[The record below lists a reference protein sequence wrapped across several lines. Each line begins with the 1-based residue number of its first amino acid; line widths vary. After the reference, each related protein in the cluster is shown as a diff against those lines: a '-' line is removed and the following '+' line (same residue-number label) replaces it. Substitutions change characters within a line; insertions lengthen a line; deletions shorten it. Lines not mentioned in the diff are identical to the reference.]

1 MGKIANRNDILKL
14 CQRRYLDV
22 NVEELGLAFR
32 IQSLTE
38 REKANYETQL
48 LGRNGKVNKN
58 RLLDA
63 SRRLVCLCL
72 VDKDGKPLMNSGDVD
87 ELAELDG
94 LVVARLYD
102 ACRVHCGFD
111 EGDIETAVKNSDRV
125 QLEESS
131 VCD

>member
-1 MGKIANRNDILKL
+1 MTKIAGRNDILKL
-14 CQRRYLDV
+14 CERRHKDV
-22 NVEELGLAFR
+22 VIDELGLAFR

-38 REKANYETQL
+38 REKAAYETAL
-48 LGRNGKVNKN
+48 IGKAGKISKQ

-72 VDKDGKPLMNSGDVD
+72 VDKDGKPVMDAGDVD
-87 ELAELDG
+87 NLANLDG

-111 EGDIETAVKNSDRV
+111 EGDIEGAIKNSEAIHVDDS
-125 QLEESS
+125 Q
-131 VCD
+131 